1 MLDSDKLALSQS
13 TAAVRCKMIVK
24 ATDTL
29 PEIVLTDGFSL
40 NEREYPAIKDWTYT
54 DERYVPQQ
62 GFIGQFVARTLEGN
76 FQNIDENFNI
86 ENREIELILGVIDLG
101 IRVIYMTTE
110 DGIQLFTE
118 NGEKIRLN
126 QLGEE
131 NTNWYSLGNFIITNP
146 EDNEVSD
153 NTKFEAMDYAK
164 LFNKNFD
171 GSFTNDMFEKS
182 YNDIVEIGEDGKPV
196 GSVDALWLAKYTCA
210 QVGVEFGQEYF
221 TNCDFVIDRNPFQAG
236 EKCRDVMKMIAQLA
250 FSWVRIDWDNKCYI
264 DFGEGAAMFSRNA
277 PEQIDNN
284 QYYTLET
291 KKEIYGPINRVY
303 VGMQNVDGE
312 SLIVAEDATS
322 IAENGE
328 HAIYIYNNPFTYTQ
342 DLRKLIEQNNSASK
356 LLGLTYSQLITETVG
371 HPWLKGNENIVVL
384 DMENRGRNTFP
395 FNRTIKYS
403 GHIKTTLDSM
413 GDTQVEKTLG
423 YKSEILND
431 IINAKITVDKATGEI
446 SLLSSR
452 TQKLEEGTGQYYTK
466 EQTNELINNAT
477 NGLTNVY
484 TSAGGNNRFRNTGLY
499 FPEGNGFEFWEGTA
513 TKIDDV
519 DSLTRTAMILHKN
532 TFSQNVTNLPNGVYK
547 VSFKYEKLI
556 EAATC
561 NVNIN
566 GKDYTLANSGYFG
579 EYSPVNLDDA
589 ESVEKNK
596 EGLVEINTNSLNI
609 AFTCSVQNGY
619 KIYELMCNVG
629 DKAMVWTQHH
639 DEIATDTVNI
649 SKGITITSTT
659 TKNSF
664 RADASGLYITNSF
677 EDRTT
682 EFTQTGMTTNE
693 GTIRGNASITDVSF
707 KKVGNQTW
715 LTGS

>member
-1 MLDSDKLALSQS
+1 MLESDKLALSQS
-13 TAAVRCKMIVK
+13 EAVVRCKIIVK

-29 PEIVLTDGFSL
+29 PEMVLTD
-40 NEREYPAIKDWTYT
+40 EDAIKDWIYT

-86 ENREIELILGVIDLG
+86 ENREIELMLGVIDMG
-101 IRVIYMTTE
+101 SRVLYITTE

-118 NGEKIRLN
+118 DGKQIRLN
-126 QLGEE
+126 QLGEA
-131 NTNWYSLGNFIITNP
+131 NTNWYSLGNFIVTNP

-164 LFNKNFD
+164 RFNKQFD
-171 GSFTNDMFEKS
+171 GAFTNSVFTKS
-182 YNDIVEIGEDGKPV
+182 YNEIVAVDEDGKPT
-196 GSVDALWLAKYTCA
+196 GSVDALWLARYTCA
-210 QVGVEFGQEYF
+210 QAGVDFGQEYF
-221 TNCDFVIDRNPFQAG
+221 TNSDFVIDRNPFQAG
-236 EKCRDVMKMIAQLA
+236 ETCRDVMKAIAKLA

-264 DFGEGAAMFSRNA
+264 DFGEGATTFSRSA

-291 KKEIYGPINRVY
+291 KKEMYGPINRVY

-312 SLIVAEDATS
+312 SLVVSEDTES
-322 IAENGE
+322 IAANGE
-328 HAIYIYNNPFTYTQ
+328 HAIYIYDNPLTHTQ
-342 DLRKLIEQNNSASK
+342 ELRGIIEQNHSADK
-356 LLGLTYSQLITETVG
+356 LLGLTYSQLTTETVG
-371 HPWLKGNENIVVL
+371 HPWLKGNENIVIL
-384 DMENRGRNTFP
+384 DMENNGRSTFA
-395 FNRTIKYS
+395 FNRTINYS

-413 GDTQVEKTLG
+413 GETQVEETLG
-423 YKSEILND
+423 YKSEILNS
-431 IINAKITVDKATGEI
+431 IINAKIIVDKATGDI
-446 SLLSSR
+446 IQLSSR
-452 TQKLEEGTGQYYTK
+452 TDKLEEGTDKYYTK
-466 EQTNELINNAT
+466 SQTNELINNAA

-499 FPEGNGFEFWEGTA
+499 FPEGTGFEFWEGTA
-513 TKIDDV
+513 TKIDDI
-519 DSLTRTAMILHKN
+519 DSLTRTAMILHKGS
-532 TFSQNVTNLPNGVYK
+532 FSQNVTNLPNGTYK
-547 VSFKYEKLI
+547 VSFKYERLI

-561 NVNIN
+561 VVNIN
-566 GKDYTLANSGYFG
+566 GKDYTLGSAGYFG
-579 EYSPVNLDDA
+579 EYSPVDLDNAD
-589 ESVEKNK
+589 SVEKNK

-609 AFTCSVQNGY
+609 SFTCSAENGY

-659 TKNSF
+659 TRNSF
-664 RADASGLYITNSF
+664 RADASGLYITNSL

-682 EFTQTGMTTNE
+682 EFTETGMITNE
-693 GTIRGNASITDVSF
+693 GTIRGDANITGISF
-707 KKVGNQTW
+707 KKVGSQTW
-715 LTGS
+715 LTGA